1 MHALKLSISAVLI
14 ATPAFA
20 RDPIL
25 NLPIDCTLGEDC
37 FILQYTD
44 ADPGP
49 GAADYT
55 CGPMAYDG
63 HRGTDFALYTF
74 DAMEA
79 GVDVLAPAPG
89 VVRGVR
95 DGMPDT
101 GLDDTPPE
109 ILEGKDC
116 GNGVLIDH
124 GGGWETQMC
133 HMKQGSV
140 AVTNGQRVGMGTV
153 LGQVGYS
160 GRTQY
165 PHVHV
170 SIRQDG
176 RVVDPFNTDEITA
189 CGEDDGDE
197 DDLWAESPAYTGG
210 GLISVGVGTE
220 VPEYED
226 VKRGGVGG
234 NQFSAEAPA
243 LVAWGF
249 AYGGQQADVMEI
261 AIMRPDGSEL
271 VRSRALIDKKQVL
284 YFRAA
289 GKRLPEAGWRDGV
302 YAVEVTLE
310 RGGEVLDRIETEV
323 WVGR

>member
-1 MHALKLSISAVLI
+1 MRLILSAFILA
-14 ATPAFA
+14 ATPALA
-20 RDPIL
+20 REPIL
-25 NLPIDCTLGEDC
+25 NQPIDCTLGEDC

-63 HRGTDFALYTF
+63 HKGTDFALYSF

-79 GVDVLAPAPG
+79 GVNVLAPAPG

-101 GLDDTPPE
+101 GFDDTPAD
-109 ILEGKDC
+109 ILEGRDC
-116 GNGVLIDH
+116 GNGLVIDH
-124 GGGWETQMC
+124 GGGWETQVC
-133 HMKQGSV
+133 HLKQGSV
-140 AVTNGQRVGMGTV
+140 MVQSGQRVAMGAV

-165 PHVHV
+165 PHVHISV
-170 SIRQDG
+170 RKDD

-189 CGEDDGDE
+189 CGQDDGDE
-197 DDLWAESPAYTGG
+197 DDLWSDSPSYTGG
-210 GLISVGVGTE
+210 GLISVGVSAE
-220 VPEYED
+220 VPEYD
-226 VKRGGVGG
+226 AVKKGAAGR
-234 NQFSAEAPA
+234 NQFQTTAPA

-249 AYGGQQADVMEI
+249 AYGGHRNDVMEI
-261 AIMRPDGSEL
+261 AITRPDGSEL
-271 VRSRALIDKKQVL
+271 VRSRALIEDKQVL

-289 GKRLPEAGWRDGV
+289 GKRLPEGGWPEGGYGV
-302 YAVEVTLE
+302 SVRLE
-310 RGGEVLDRIETEV
+310 RNGETLDQMETQI

>member
-1 MHALKLSISAVLI
+1 MRLTIPALFLAAS
-14 ATPAFA
+14 PALA
-20 RDPIL
+20 REPIL

-63 HRGTDFALYTF
+63 HKGTDFALYSF

-79 GVDVLAPAPG
+79 GVNVLAPAPG

-101 GLDDTPPE
+101 GFNDTPADV
-109 ILEGKDC
+109 LEGRDC
-116 GNGVLIDH
+116 GNGLVIDH
-124 GGGWETQMC
+124 GGGWETQVC
-133 HMKQGSV
+133 HLKEGSV
-140 AVTNGQRVGMGTV
+140 TVQSGQRVGMGTV
-153 LGQVGYS
+153 VGQVGYS

-165 PHVHV
+165 PHVHISV
-170 SIRQDG
+170 REDG

-189 CGEDDGDE
+189 CGQDDGDE
-197 DDLWAESPAYTGG
+197 DDLWSTSPPYTGG
-210 GLISVGVGTE
+210 GLISVGVSAE
-220 VPEYED
+220 VPEYD
-226 VKRGGVGG
+226 AIKTGSAGG
-234 NQFSAEAPA
+234 NQFPNTAPA

-249 AYGGQQADVMEI
+249 AYGGHTSDVMEI
-261 AIMRPDGSEL
+261 TITRPDGSEL
-271 VRSRALIDKKQVL
+271 VNSRAEIEEKQVL

-289 GKRLPEAGWRDGV
+289 GKRLPEGGWPEGA
-302 YAVEVTLE
+302 YKVTVRLE
-310 RGGEVLDRIETEV
+310 RGGETLDSMDTEV